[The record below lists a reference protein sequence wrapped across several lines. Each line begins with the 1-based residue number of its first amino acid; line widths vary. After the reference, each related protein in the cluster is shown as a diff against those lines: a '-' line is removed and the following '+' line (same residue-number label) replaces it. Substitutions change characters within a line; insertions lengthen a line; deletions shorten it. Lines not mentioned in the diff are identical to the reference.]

1 VTDTTTD
8 NTVRIELAFP
18 PTAVPTLQLRT
29 GPCHLRFTPADGP
42 EWISGTYSD
51 PTQTLPIE
59 IRREQA
65 GATIAQRIDLRA
77 LGEIQLPRLD
87 LAISRER
94 PFALDIQAGASD
106 STFDLGGLPLTRLMM
121 KAGAGRFDVDFSIP
135 NPVAM
140 AYMDLGLGAGA
151 FFARHLANA
160 NFAELR
166 VGGGISACT
175 LDFAGEL
182 RGDANARVD
191 AGFASLDVLVPTATS
206 ARVLVKSFA
215 AGSQVSSG
223 FTQRG
228 DTYYTEPAVAGRH
241 PLLAIDINMAFGTLG
256 LRTS

>member
-1 VTDTTTD
+1 VTATTTGD
-8 NTVRIELAFP
+8 TMRIELPFP
-18 PTAVPTLQLRT
+18 PTAVPTLQLRI
-29 GPCHLRFTPADGP
+29 GPCHLRFTPSEGP
-42 EWISGTYSD
+42 AWISGTYSD
-51 PTQTLPIE
+51 PTQMLPVDVRSE
-59 IRREQA
+59 GA
-65 GATIAQRIDLRA
+65 VATIAQRIDLRT

-94 PFALDIQAGASD
+94 PLALDIQAGASD
-106 STFDLGGLPLTRLMM
+106 STFDLGGLPLARLVM
-121 KAGAGRFDVDFSIP
+121 KAGAGRFDVDFSTP
-135 NPVAM
+135 NPTAM
-140 AYMDLGLGAGA
+140 AHMGLELGAGA

-191 AGFASLDVLVPTATS
+191 AGFASLDVFVPAATS

-215 AGSQVSSG
+215 TGSQVGSG
-223 FTQRG
+223 FTRKG
-228 DTYYTEPAVAGRH
+228 DAYYTEPAVTGMH
-241 PLLAIDINMAFGTLG
+241 PLLTIDISMAFGTLG

>member
-1 VTDTTTD
+1 VTATTTGD
-8 NTVRIELAFP
+8 TQRIEIAFP

-29 GPCHLRFTPADGP
+29 GPCHLRFTPAEGP
-42 EWISGTYSD
+42 AWISGTYSD

-59 IRREQA
+59 IRSDGA
-65 GATIAQRIDLRA
+65 VATIAQRIDLRT
-77 LGEIQLPRLD
+77 LGAIQLPRLD

-106 STFDLGGLPLTRLMM
+106 STFDLGGLPLARLVM
-121 KAGAGRFDVDFSIP
+121 KAGAGRFDVDFSTP
-135 NPVAM
+135 NPTAM
-140 AYMDLGLGAGA
+140 AQMNLELGAGA

-175 LDFAGEL
+175 LDFTGEL

-191 AGFASLDVLVPTATS
+191 AGFASLDVLVPAVTS

-215 AGSQVSSG
+215 TGNQVRSG
-223 FTQRG
+223 FTRKG
-228 DTYYTEPAVAGRH
+228 DAYYTDPAVTGRH